1 MLAILLISAEC
12 ERVFSSAKYLI
23 TDSRNRLKADII
35 KANECLKLWFGCL
48 EPGAFNKGNDSDI
61 DEQEGDKG
69 EEVVKEAYKGV
80 DESSDEDDDQGD
92 AEVKYTL
99 IED

>member
-1 MLAILLISAEC
+1 MLAIPLISAKC
-12 ERVFSSAKYLI
+12 ERVFSSAKHLI

-35 KANECLKLWFGCL
+35 KANKCLKSWFGRP
-48 EPGAFNKGNDSDI
+48 EPGAFNKGDDSDI
-61 DEQEGDKG
+61 DEQEGEEG
-69 EEVVKEAYKGV
+69 EEAVEEAYEGV
-80 DESSDEDDDQGD
+80 DKSSDEDDDQGD